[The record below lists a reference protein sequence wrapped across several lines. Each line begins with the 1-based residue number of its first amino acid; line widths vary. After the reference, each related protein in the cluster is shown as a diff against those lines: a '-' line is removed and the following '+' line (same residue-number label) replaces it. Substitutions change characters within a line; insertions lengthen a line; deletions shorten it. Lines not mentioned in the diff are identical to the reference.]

1 MFVNSCEHIRD
12 VLFQYFAE
20 SRMVDFDVRLQRA
33 KGDVT
38 VSDPTLEQEPDIP
51 GVVGPCSP
59 YAICR
64 ERRDT
69 FPHVY
74 ESTGYATHRRLAG
87 TIAMRLRGR
96 RTRLNIMIVVGR
108 GDTPTTTCGS
118 IPRAL
123 QDVNASA
130 PSTNP
135 ATHLSHCVD
144 EN

>member
-1 MFVNSCEHIRD
+1 
-12 VLFQYFAE
+12 
-20 SRMVDFDVRLQRA
+20 MVDFDVRLQRA

-38 VSDPTLEQEPDIP
+38 ISDPALEQETDIP

-59 YAICR
+59 YAIRR

-87 TIAMRLRGR
+87 AVATRSRGR
-96 RTRLNIMIVVGR
+96 RTRLSIMIVVGR
-108 GDTPTTTCGS
+108 GDTPTMTSGS
-118 IPRAL
+118 TPCAL
-123 QDVNASA
+123 QDVNVGA
-130 PSTNP
+130 PNTGP
-135 ATHLSHCVD
+135 ATHLIHCVD